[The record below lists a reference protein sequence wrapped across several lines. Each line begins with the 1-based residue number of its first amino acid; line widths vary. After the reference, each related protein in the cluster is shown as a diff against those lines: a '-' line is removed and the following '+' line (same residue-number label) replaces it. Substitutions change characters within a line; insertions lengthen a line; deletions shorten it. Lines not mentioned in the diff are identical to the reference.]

1 LLEQVKAGPE
11 LAYAYSVKVS
21 NAITSGAS
29 DQALPWVEKE
39 LAIAEQIGDVR
50 EVVVALAY
58 RGFMRCQ
65 LGDHAGL
72 HDLHKAFDEAL
83 RVGLGD
89 EAETAG
95 SALSEALWAIKGPAA
110 ALTTLEETIER
121 SESRGLISQAMH
133 ARAETLWML
142 YDSARWDELLD
153 AGWRVARWS
162 EQTEEITTETS
173 ALPCMAQVL
182 AWRQRTGQAQ
192 NLCERFLPRARE
204 GQLLQA
210 LVPALAVAALVAQI
224 RSKQEEAVAL
234 IVELHAICRDSAT
247 LRSPHLPTALRI
259 LVDAGELD
267 RAENFAGGIEVTAA
281 RDRNCVLTGQ
291 AILAEAKTETEE
303 ARHLYREAA
312 QRWADFGFVLEEGQA
327 DLGFARCLVA
337 LDNREAATEPLQR
350 ARAIF
355 SRLGAVPLIKET
367 DSLLQDEAAS

>member
-1 LLEQVKAGPE
+1 
-11 LAYAYSVKVS
+11 
-21 NAITSGAS
+21 
-29 DQALPWVEKE
+29 
-39 LAIAEQIGDVR
+39 
-50 EVVVALAY
+50 
-58 RGFMRCQ
+58 
-65 LGDHAGL
+65 
-72 HDLHKAFDEAL
+72 
-83 RVGLGD
+83 
-89 EAETAG
+89 
-95 SALSEALWAIKGPAA
+95 
-110 ALTTLEETIER
+110 
-121 SESRGLISQAMH
+121 
-133 ARAETLWML
+133 
-142 YDSARWDELLD
+142 
-153 AGWRVARWS
+153 
-162 EQTEEITTETS
+162 
-173 ALPCMAQVL
+173 MAQVL

-192 NLCERFLPRARE
+192 NLCERFLPRAHE

-337 LDNREAATEPLQR
+337 LDNREAATEPLHR